1 MHRSP
6 LKEADGVWE
15 CPKFALR
22 SSGRAAGI
30 MLLDYFK
37 GWRGWKYYAL
47 ALVVLLAFQIG
58 TTLAGIMIHR

>member
-1 MHRSP
+1 MSS
-6 LKEADGVWE
+6 LLYEAVV
-15 CPKFALR
+15 ALL
-22 SSGRAAGI
+22 AI